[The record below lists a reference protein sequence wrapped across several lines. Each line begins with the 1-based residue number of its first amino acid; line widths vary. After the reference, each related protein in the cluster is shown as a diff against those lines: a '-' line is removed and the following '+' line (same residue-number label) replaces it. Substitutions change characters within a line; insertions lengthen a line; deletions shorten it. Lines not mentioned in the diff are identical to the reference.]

1 MPVRFYLFTQPGNIS
16 AFQPSSSCCVGG
28 EEDDTNYALP
38 QVGQTIEHRKYKF
51 KILRQ
56 IWSGPF
62 SNVFVI
68 VDAIRNKKYAMKIER
83 ELDGRSALKLDV
95 FVLKEFQNKKT
106 PGFPRFIAAGRTNHL
121 KYLVLQLVGPDIN
134 KLRRCLPGKKFC
146 LSTALRLCQ
155 QTLKRIETLHD
166 AGWLS
171 RDIKASNFTV
181 GRTKDSGTVY
191 MLDFGFARRFRD
203 RKGHAYAPSRSAALL
218 GSIYYASMAAHA
230 FRDQC
235 RRDDVESWFYMSCE
249 LIKGPLPWASLDPKT
264 DYNLI
269 GEWKRY
275 ARFGGREELLR
286 DLNRNA
292 PFEWQCD
299 PFLVQKAAMI
309 GDQGKSQEISYRIRP
324 GSTSDNV
331 EVVSCNTS
339 LEMME
344 LIKDQCQSTEVNA
357 TACSNEQ
364 QTITSKVD

>member
-1 MPVRFYLFTQPGNIS
+1 
-16 AFQPSSSCCVGG
+16 
-28 EEDDTNYALP
+28 
-38 QVGQTIEHRKYKF
+38 
-51 KILRQ
+51 
-56 IWSGPF
+56 
-62 SNVFVI
+62 
-68 VDAIRNKKYAMKIER
+68 MKIER

-286 DLNRNA
+286 DVPSEFDRILDLIDDIKFYERPDYHALSCLIEGIFTRLDLNRNA

-364 QTITSKVD
+364 QTITSKVSCNTSLEMMELIKDQCQSTEVNATACSNEQQTITSKVD